1 MLETHA
7 AEIRDTNQD
16 QWNRIL
22 LTAKAVK
29 EYSRTDMKEESI
41 ASFLAKVSRVSLSLL
56 SHR

>member
-7 AEIRDTNQD
+7 TEIRDTNQD

-29 EYSRTDMKEESI
+29 EYSRTDIKEESI
-41 ASFLAKVSRVSLSLL
+41 ASFLAKVRRPPCLY
-56 SHR
+56 